1 MEWFNVVV
9 ARLRALFRR
18 AAVIDDIDEELRSHI
33 ELETEALVER
43 GMTPEAARHTAR
55 GHFGHV
61 ARVRELAYE
70 VRGGGM
76 LETLWQDIRYSGRTL
91 RKHPGFAAV
100 AVLTLALGIGAN
112 TAIFSIVD
120 AVLFQRLPFPDAD
133 RLVLIGETDARGQGD
148 AVSPANFLDWKRDSR
163 LLEDMA
169 AKVDWTAYE
178 LIGDPEPEQVIG
190 APVSADMFRLL
201 RVQPLLGRIFSVD
214 EDRPGGPTV
223 VLLSHH
229 FWQRRFNSD
238 RGIVGRSISV
248 NGTVRSIVGVMPA
261 GFYLN
266 RDQVTLPDSDQLWVP
281 LAQELGAQG
290 MAWRNVRNLRVWAR
304 LKPGSS
310 REEAQAEMEVIQDRT
325 RMQRHVRS
333 SNERH
338 GGVRVV
344 PLGEWRIEN
353 IRRQYG
359 LLTMLAGAVTFVL
372 LIACANVANLQLAR
386 AVARSQEIAIRLAL
400 GAGRLR
406 IVRQLLTESL
416 LLSAMAAGVGL
427 LVAFWATASLRALVP
442 DTIAIPRLDQLAID
456 RRVLVATLLIA
467 ALAGVMFGLAPAV
480 ESLGLTGRDSLK
492 ERPRG
497 SAGGVR
503 GRRFGGLL
511 VVSQI
516 ALASVLLAGAGL
528 LVRSFLQLQRVDPGI
543 SVPNVLTLRIPAPDR
558 PENVDPAELQKRDL
572 FVNQLLQRLQ
582 ARPGVKSAAYVDALP
597 LTRGSRSHDF
607 EVGAPTRRA
616 PARAITHVVSV
627 GYFQTMA
634 IPLKRGRFFDD
645 GDARGNVPVAVINET
660 MAGQFW
666 PGKDPIGER
675 IRETGQDA
683 RDLWLTVVGVAGDV
697 RDSQLGL
704 PPKPELYAAS
714 LQWGTESLRATIV
727 LRTEVEPS
735 RLMAPVREDISAL
748 DSKQPV
754 ASIQTMEDVFA
765 RSLAP
770 QRFNLFL
777 IVLLAAIALAL
788 ATAGVYAVVA
798 YSVAQRTHEVGIRI
812 AMGAQ
817 RSDVLRLILR
827 HGLALTMTGLVL
839 GLAGALSLT
848 SVLRNHLY
856 EVGPTDPATFG
867 SVAFLLVSVA
877 LIACLLPAYR
887 ATKVDPI
894 AALRHE

>member
-1 MEWFNVVV
+1 MEWLNGVV

-43 GMTPEAARHTAR
+43 GMTPEAARRVAH
-55 GHFGHV
+55 GNFGHI
-61 ARVRELAYE
+61 APIRELAYE

-76 LETLWQDIRYSGRTL
+76 LESLWQDIRYGGRTL
-91 RKHPGFAAV
+91 RKHPGFAAA

-112 TAIFSIVD
+112 AAIFSIVD

-133 RLVLIGETDARGQGD
+133 RLVLIGEADARGQGD
-148 AVSPANFLDWKRDSR
+148 AAAPANFLDWKRESR
-163 LLEDMA
+163 LLEHMA
-169 AKVDWTAYE
+169 AKLDWTGYE
-178 LIGDPEPEQVIG
+178 LTGDPEPEQVIG
-190 APVSADMFRLL
+190 VPVSADMFRLL

-214 EDRPGGPTV
+214 EDRPGGAAV
-223 VLLSHH
+223 VLVSHYL
-229 FWQRRFNSD
+229 WQRRFNSD
-238 RGIVGRSISV
+238 RGIVGRSISI
-248 NGTVRSIVGVMPA
+248 NGTLRSIVGVMPA

-266 RDQVTLPDSDQLWVP
+266 RDQVTLPDSDQLWIP
-281 LAQELGAQG
+281 LAQELGAQR
-290 MAWRNVRNLRVWAR
+290 MAWRDVRNLRVWAR
-304 LKPGSS
+304 LKPGTS

-325 RMQRHVRS
+325 RTQRQVSS
-333 SNERH
+333 SNDRR
-338 GGVRVV
+338 GVRVV
-344 PLGEWRIEN
+344 ALGEWRIEN

-359 LLTMLAGAVTFVL
+359 LLTTLAGAVTFVL

-400 GAGRLR
+400 GARRVR

-427 LVAFWATASLRALVP
+427 LVAYWATAALRTLIP

-467 ALAGVMFGLAPAV
+467 ALAGLTFGLAPAV
-480 ESLGLTGRDSLK
+480 ESLGIAGGDLK

-497 SAGGVR
+497 STSGVR

-543 SVPNVLTLRIPAPDR
+543 SVSNLLTLRIPAPDR
-558 PENVDPAELQKRDL
+558 PADVDPAELRKRDL
-572 FVNQLLQRLQ
+572 FVNQLLPRLQ
-582 ARPGVKSAAYVDALP
+582 ALPGVKSAAYADALP

-607 EVGAPTRRA
+607 EIGAARHRA
-616 PARAITHVVSV
+616 PSKVITHVVSV

-634 IPLKRGRFFDD
+634 IPLKQGRFFDD

-683 RDLWLTVVGVAGDV
+683 RHLWLTVVGVAGDV
-697 RDSQLGL
+697 RDSQLGS
-704 PPKPELYAAS
+704 PPQPEVYAAS

-727 LRTEVEPS
+727 LRTDVEPS
-735 RLMAPVREDISAL
+735 RLVAPVREEISAL
-748 DSKQPV
+748 DSKQPM
-754 ASIQTMEDVFA
+754 ASVQTMEDVLA

-770 QRFNLFL
+770 QRFNMLL

-798 YSVAQRTHEVGIRI
+798 YSVAQRTHEMGIRI
-812 AMGAQ
+812 AMGAR
-817 RSDVLRLILR
+817 RSDVLWLILR
-827 HGLALTMTGLVL
+827 HGLAQTLTGLAL

-848 SVLRNHLY
+848 GVLRNHLF

-867 SVAFLLVSVA
+867 TVAFLLLSVA

-894 AALRHE
+894 TALRHE